1 MSGGA
6 FTVETPDGARLNA
19 RREGAGPA
27 LALVS
32 GLGGTAGFWDGAAP
46 ALAREF
52 EVIRFD
58 QRGIAGSTLGT
69 AAVDIA
75 QLGRDVATVMDA
87 AGIGRFSFLGHS
99 TGGCIGQALAGMAPA
114 RIEKLILSATW
125 GRKSRYMQALFG
137 TRLGI
142 LETDPVAYAASSVL
156 ISYTPEWLEANWS
169 AYETAVSKAP
179 RSPEAQA
186 VVRGRIRA
194 LMDFDGV
201 DGLDLSAIPT
211 LLLGAEDDMIVP
223 AFLQRALAAATPGA
237 TLRLLP
243 DGGHFYPV
251 SRREDFLSAVRG
263 FLA

>member
-1 MSGGA
+1 MSGAA

-27 LALVS
+27 LVLVS
-32 GLGGTAGFWDGAAP
+32 GLGGTAGFWDGVAP
-46 ALAREF
+46 ALTERF

-69 AAVDIA
+69 APVDIDGLA
-75 QLGRDVATVMDA
+75 RDVAAVMDA

-99 TGGCIGQALAGMAPA
+99 TGGCIGQALAGQAPGRLEA
-114 RIEKLILSATW
+114 LVLSATW
-125 GRKSRYMQALFG
+125 GAKSAYMQALFG
-137 TRLGI
+137 TRLGL
-142 LETDPVAYAASSVL
+142 LERDPEAYAASSTL
-156 ISYTPEWLEANWS
+156 ISYAPEWLEANWS
-169 AYETAVSKAP
+169 AYEGALAKAP

-186 VVRGRIRA
+186 VVRGRIKA

-201 DGLDLSAIPT
+201 EGLDLSSIPT

-223 AFLQRALAAATPGA
+223 AFLQRALAARLPGA
-237 TLRLLP
+237 ALHLLP

-251 SRREDFLSAVRG
+251 SRRDDFLAAVRG